1 MYWNMEE
8 LIEQVD
14 KIQEETNDIILALIQ
29 ALKGE

>member
-1 MYWNMEE
+1 MEE

>member
-1 MYWNMEE
+1 MEE

-14 KIQEETNDIILALIQ
+14 KIQEETNDIILTLIQ

>member
-1 MYWNMEE
+1 MEE

-14 KIQEETNDIILALIQ
+14 KIQEETNNIILALIQ

>member
-1 MYWNMEE
+1 MEE
-8 LIEQVD
+8 LIKQVD